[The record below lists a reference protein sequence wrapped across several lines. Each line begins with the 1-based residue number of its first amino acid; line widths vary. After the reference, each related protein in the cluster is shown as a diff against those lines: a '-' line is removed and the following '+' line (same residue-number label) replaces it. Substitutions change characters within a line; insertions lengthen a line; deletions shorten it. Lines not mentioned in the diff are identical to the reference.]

1 MFQQLSEKGAV
12 VSIELKNGLLVEGKL
27 GAVDQ
32 NLNFNLYDINI
43 DLEKFPHFVGI
54 ILAKLALRSFWQ
66 IGSNLLGYDEE
77 SLCQRKQCEIR
88 LDGTC

>member
-43 DLEKFPHFVGI
+43 DLEKFPHFV
-54 ILAKLALRSFWQ
+54 KLS
-66 IGSNLLGYDEE
+66 
-77 SLCQRKQCEIR
+77 
-88 LDGTC
+88 GTSPA